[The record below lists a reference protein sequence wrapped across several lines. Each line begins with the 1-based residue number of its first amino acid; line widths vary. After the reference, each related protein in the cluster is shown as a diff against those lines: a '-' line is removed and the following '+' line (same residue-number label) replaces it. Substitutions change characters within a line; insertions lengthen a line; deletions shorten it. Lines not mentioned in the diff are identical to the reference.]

1 MESRKQA
8 LSHSIRPPLYLEQ
21 IAPQDFCERVIA
33 LFKEQEVHPRSYQ
46 GLVDH
51 KLRECDFFKLPTH
64 CDDLFQRIALEHMQP
79 YFECDIDPELRDR
92 PMVYGYPV
100 GVGFV
105 PHHDQVTEIET
116 ERGRNNNQPVIGGDY
131 TMVMFLS
138 RQEDYGGGALY
149 FPELGWS
156 YRPPPGSAII
166 YPTTTDYIHGVEP
179 ITRGVRHVIVARYY
193 NLP

>member
-1 MESRKQA
+1 MISEKQVVTQDV
-8 LSHSIRPPLYLEQ
+8 RPPLYIEAFASQ
-21 IAPQDFCERVIA
+21 EFCEQVIG
-33 LFKEQEVHPRSYQ
+33 LFHAQEVKPRSYQ

-51 KLRECDFFKLPTH
+51 ELRQCDFMLLPTDW
-64 CDDLFQRIALEHMQP
+64 DDLFQRIALEHMAK
-79 YFECDIDPELRDR
+79 YYEREIDPVLYDR

-105 PHHDQVTEIET
+105 PHHDQVTDIEV
-116 ERGRNNNQPVIGGDY
+116 ERGKTNSQPVIGGDY

-138 RQEDYGGGALY
+138 KQEDYAGGALY

-166 YPTTTDYIHGVEP
+166 YPTTTDYIHGVKP
-179 ITRGVRHVIVARYY
+179 ITSGVRYTVVARFHH
-193 NLP
+193 PR